1 MTSMVASEMTEKV
14 ISPRIRMSEQSDR
27 RRLAALIHLE
37 PYVHQHPG
45 WYAPLEKIGEPG
57 FVVSQAPD
65 GALNAALA
73 VLQETP
79 RVAWVRLFATVAALP
94 PAEAWETLWSAAIA
108 PLRERGV
115 RWVAVMPF
123 ADWFRRVVQEH
134 GFHWVGDVE
143 VMAWH
148 NSPLPPH
155 TPAKGLRLRA
165 MMPQDLPVVAAIDV
179 AAFGE
184 FWQMSDDAFQ
194 TALAH
199 SVWATVVEDETGR
212 ILGFQISTPT
222 PLGGHLAR
230 LAVHP
235 EAQRRGI
242 GRWLVH
248 DTLSFF
254 KSNKA
259 EQVTL
264 NTQGQ
269 NAKALILY
277 RRMGFRSTEEVY
289 PVYRFVLSP

>member
-1 MTSMVASEMTEKV
+1 MASMIAPEMTRKAIASQVRASEG
-14 ISPRIRMSEQSDR
+14 SDR

-45 WYAPLEKIGEPG
+45 WYAPLDKIGEPG
-57 FVVSQAPD
+57 FVVSQTPD
-65 GALNAALA
+65 GALDASLA

-79 RVAWVRLFATVAALP
+79 QVAWVRLFATVAALP
-94 PAEAWETLWSAAIA
+94 PAVAWETLWPAAIA

-123 ADWFRRVVQEH
+123 AEWFRRVVQEH
-134 GFHWVGDVE
+134 GFHWMGDVE
-143 VMAWH
+143 VMVWR

-155 TPAKGLRLRA
+155 TPPEGLRLRA
-165 MMPQDLPVVAAIDV
+165 MMPEDLPVVAALDV
-179 AAFGE
+179 AAFGK

-194 TALAH
+194 AALAQ
-199 SVWATVVEDETGR
+199 SVWATVVEDPAGK

-254 KSNKA
+254 KSNQA

-269 NAKALILY
+269 NAKALTLY
-277 RRMGFRSTEEVY
+277 RRMGFRPTEEVY